1 MILMSGTDVSGLT
14 IGTNE
19 YMWTISNGSCASSSS
34 NVIITMEEC
43 LATSAVNLLIPS
55 GFTPDGDLVNDDWE
69 LVGINQYPN
78 CQVEIFNK
86 WGNSIFTSTGYTTA
100 WDGTVNGS
108 PLPVGA
114 FYYIIHLN
122 DGSSDPLKGTVT
134 IIK

>member
-1 MILMSGTDVSGLT
+1 
-14 IGTNE
+14 
-19 YMWTISNGSCASSSS
+19 
-34 NVIITMEEC
+34 MEEC